1 MNSENAKHHGALL
14 RAGRWFSALPP
25 ALQTALLDGGLV
37 REVVAGERL
46 FSRGD
51 EPDGLY
57 AVIDGAV
64 RVTASSEH
72 GKEALLTLME
82 PPTWFGEISVF
93 DGQPRTHDAV
103 ANEPSRILHV
113 PQRVLDAVLAKEPA
127 WWRELGLLVTS
138 KLRLAFLALEDA
150 ATVPTPIRL
159 ARRLVQMAEGYGEW
173 LDRKKRVL
181 AVRQEELALML
192 STSRQTVNQLM
203 KEMEHKGWLKLA
215 YGHVELVDLDALRA
229 AASGKKEL

>member
-1 MNSENAKHHGALL
+1 MPNGNAHAFAALL
-14 RAGRWFSALPP
+14 RAGRWFAALPAP
-25 ALQTALLDGGLV
+25 FQALLLDHGAV
-37 REVVAGERL
+37 RAVAEGERL

-51 EPDGLY
+51 APNGLF
-57 AVIDGAV
+57 AVVEGAV
-64 RVTASSEH
+64 RVTASSEA

-82 PPTWFGEISVF
+82 PPAWFGEISLF

-103 ANEPSRILHV
+103 GNEPSRVIQV
-113 PQRVLDAVLAKEPA
+113 PQRALEDALLANPA

-138 KLRLAFLALEDA
+138 KLRLAFVALEDA
-150 ATVPTPIRL
+150 AVVSLPTRL

-173 LDRKKRVL
+173 LDRSRRVL

-203 KEMEHKGWLKLA
+203 KELEHKGWVRLS
-215 YGHVELVDLDALRA
+215 YGQVELVDLDALKA
-229 AASGKKEL
+229 AARRD